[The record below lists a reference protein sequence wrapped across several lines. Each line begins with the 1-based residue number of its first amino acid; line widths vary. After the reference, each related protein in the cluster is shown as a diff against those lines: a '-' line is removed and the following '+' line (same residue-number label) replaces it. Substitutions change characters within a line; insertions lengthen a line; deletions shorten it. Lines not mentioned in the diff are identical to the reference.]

1 MEDVVQTYLADLDD
15 LSLEIDAIIYCS
27 KDALISNQVK
37 VGLKNKFLPVM
48 ARMKPLH
55 EYVNTFPDFHMWAEC
70 NTAYAQLQTKLE
82 TLLKHNKQVKI

>member
-1 MEDVVQTYLADLDD
+1 MEDAVQTYLADLDD

-27 KDALISNQVK
+27 NEDPISNQVK

-55 EYVNTFPDFHMWAEC
+55 EYVNAFPDFHLWADC
-70 NTAYAQLQTKLE
+70 NTAYAQLVFKME
-82 TLLKHNKQVKI
+82 TLLKHNKQARI